1 MGKTGGSIAPPF
13 VKALEPQRRRISIG
27 LTGACALG
35 PRSACMEGIATMK
48 RLNDKVAIVTGSSSG
63 FGRAIATSFAAEGA
77 KIVCSDIRR
86 EANPEGFENDLRIPT
101 DEVIRNAG
109 GEAVF
114 VACDVTK
121 SDDVKALFKAAVD
134 AFGKLDVMVNNAGIY
149 RGGKLFHEMTE
160 EELDTCF
167 NVNVRGTFLCS
178 QEAVRQFLK
187 QGRGGNIINIV
198 STAGLGGHP
207 RQSVYNISK
216 GAQANLTRCLAVEYG
231 KDNIRVNGICPTYA
245 KTALTRAFY
254 EDKGFDAMFVES
266 IPLKR
271 WGEAKDVSDLA
282 LFLASDESGYI
293 HGDLIKLDGGEQ
305 LCRYSV

>member
-1 MGKTGGSIAPPF
+1 M
-13 VKALEPQRRRISIG
+13 
-27 LTGACALG
+27 G
-35 PRSACMEGIATMK
+35 PRERRTPIGSTGECAERSAITFMEGIRTMK
-48 RLNDKVAIVTGSSSG
+48 RLKGKVAIVTGSSSG
-63 FGRAIATSFAAEGA
+63 FGRSIAISFAAEGA
-77 KIVCSDIRR
+77 KIVCSDIHR
-86 EANPEGFENDLRIPT
+86 EPNPGGFENDIQIPT

-114 VACDVTK
+114 IKCDVTK
-121 SDDVKALFKAAVD
+121 AGDVKALFKAAVD
-134 AFGKLDVMVNNAGIY
+134 KFKKLDVMVNNAGIY

-160 EELDTCF
+160 EELDACF

-187 QGRGGNIINIV
+187 QGKGGNIVNIV

-245 KTALTRAFY
+245 KTSLTRAFY
-254 EDKGFDAMFVES
+254 DDKAFDTMFVES